1 MDIHSSQPSQSA
13 VPSLPWAAFQDAIQS
28 SLLISPSMAFQ
39 VWRSWREKNSGFD
52 AHRCAH
58 RFESPGCGSDSVKLC
73 VKASS
78 NIMALRSQAHS
89 ALGFDDRDV
98 RL

>member
-39 VWRSWREKNSGFD
+39 VWRSWSEKNSGF
-52 AHRCAH
+52 
-58 RFESPGCGSDSVKLC
+58 
-73 VKASS
+73 
-78 NIMALRSQAHS
+78 ALQRWAQRSQ
-89 ALGFDDRDV
+89 
-98 RL
+98 